1 MENRRRQRKRRKV
14 RYGWLI
20 LSGVALVIVGALILM
35 TFANWHKRTDIGQS
49 IPPVQ
54 EQEVV
59 DVISEAD
66 QSLLEDY
73 ELVRQMLMAQDM
85 NAYPSELVTKIEQQ
99 NALIRDELVA
109 QALPQLEHDI
119 NELARLIDEP
129 LFSGT
134 PSEVFYARGLL
145 ILNKQHEAPAN
156 FEPGNRQVMS
166 TAFAQMKEDAAAQG
180 INLYDF
186 SSYRGYYAQKSLF
199 ERYAA
204 SDGEEA
210 ANRYSARAGF
220 SEHQTGFVTDIGG
233 DNRSAWAETTFDD
246 TTEAK
251 WLAENAD
258 RYGFIMR
265 YPPGKETITGYIHE
279 SWHYRYIGPIAT
291 KVKTSGLTL
300 EEYLGLV

>member
-14 RYGWLI
+14 RYGRLI

-59 DVISEAD
+59 DDISEAD

-85 NAYPSELVTKIEQQ
+85 SAYPSELVKKIEQQ

-109 QALPQLEHDI
+109 KELPQLENDI

-129 LFSGT
+129 LYSGT

-186 SSYRGYYAQKSLF
+186 SSYRGYYAQKNLF

-233 DNRSAWAETTFDD
+233 DNRGAWAETTFDD
-246 TTEAK
+246 TTEAR
-251 WLAENAD
+251 WLAENAG